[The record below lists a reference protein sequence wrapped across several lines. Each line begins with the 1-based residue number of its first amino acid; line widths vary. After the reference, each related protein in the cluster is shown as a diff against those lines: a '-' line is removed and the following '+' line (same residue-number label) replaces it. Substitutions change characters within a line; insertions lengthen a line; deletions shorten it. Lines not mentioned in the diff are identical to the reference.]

1 LIIDKLSATIC
12 VLILDIA
19 RFERKNSMNSPA
31 PTLQR
36 QSPWL
41 IMMAGPYMSGTGGD
55 PAKIAANRA
64 RLESYCLPIYAKGH
78 LAVVGEWFA
87 LPILQAA
94 GSQHHGDSIFDAYQY
109 PVAHRLIQR
118 CDAVLRI
125 PGESRGADMDVA
137 HAKALGLHVFYTLED
152 IPDAKM

>member
-1 LIIDKLSATIC
+1 LYLG
-12 VLILDIA
+12 IA
-19 RFERKNSMNSPA
+19 RFKGKISMNLPA
-31 PTLQR
+31 HTLKR
-36 QSPWL
+36 QHPWL

-64 RLESYCLPIYAKGH
+64 RLESYCLPIYDKGH
-78 LAVVGEWFA
+78 LAIVGEWFA

-94 GSQHHGDSIFDAYQY
+94 GSQHHGDSIFEAYQY
-109 PVAHRLIQR
+109 PVAQRLIQR

-137 HAKALGLHVFYTLED
+137 GAKALGLRVFYSLDE
-152 IPDAKM
+152 IPHAVL